1 MIATVE
7 TCPTTATTSCTNQT
21 YQGKL
26 SYQHTDNL
34 GSGNVETNQSGQV
47 TELTDSYAFG
57 EVRTKQF
64 QTNTLQDQRSYTG
77 HELDSNGLTYANQRY
92 LNTKTGSFIS
102 EDIVCRNLSQD
113 FLQDPQL
120 LNCYSYGL
128 NNPFKYTDPTGE
140 YVTVLIELGF
150 TGWDA
155 YDVYSVN
162 KDPNAT
168 QDQKDQAAFFAV
180 LGVYLPFGG
189 YRHGYNKG
197 KDLVE
202 FGSKKIDNIESGY
215 RAWKR
220 SRAFRESMEQ
230 LIKSPNKT
238 ELVEG
243 TIDDARRVIKDLDLK
258 QVKPKTTPNG
268 RPETDWYE
276 TYISK
281 DGKTKYN
288 LRNYSSSEAW
298 GGFKKIDATIDIMP
312 QSTTGNNLPKKEF
325 KFGIK

>member
-1 MIATVE
+1 
-7 TCPTTATTSCTNQT
+7 
-21 YQGKL
+21 
-26 SYQHTDNL
+26 
-34 GSGNVETNQSGQV
+34 
-47 TELTDSYAFG
+47 
-57 EVRTKQF
+57 
-64 QTNTLQDQRSYTG
+64 
-77 HELDSNGLTYANQRY
+77 
-92 LNTKTGSFIS
+92 
-102 EDIVCRNLSQD
+102 
-113 FLQDPQL
+113 
-120 LNCYSYGL
+120 L

-220 SRAFRESMEQ
+220 SRAAREALET
-230 LIKSPNKT
+230 LIESKETVKII
-238 ELVEG
+238 EG
-243 TIDDARRVIKDLDLK
+243 NVDDAQRVIKDLDL
-258 QVKPKTTPNG
+258 VLERARRTPNNRAEG
-268 RPETDWYE
+268 DWIE
-276 TYISK
+276 QWVSK
-281 DGKTKYN
+281 DGSERYVV
-288 LRNYSSSEAW
+288 RNYSSTK
-298 GGFKKIDATIDIMP
+298 FKDPKMTIDATIDVFKLDN
-312 QSTTGNNLPKKEF
+312 SGKTVGNSVKEL
-325 KFGIK
+325 KFGIKN